1 VSLPLPRTTLLRQFD
16 TCRAIPSRFAARNDS
31 VLAGIAEDDAH
42 LADLFELDNA
52 TNERL
57 RGERGLLPG
66 IGIDELVFG
75 VPNASLVNAA
85 FTYAHPQGSRFNGP
99 DRGAWYCSFEVETA
113 LAEVTFHKSVEYQE
127 IGRFNDSVTYET
139 LLADFTNE
147 FHDVRRDP
155 RFASCLDRVSYI
167 ASQQLASRLIDRG
180 SVGVIYPSVRRT
192 RGTNLACFRP
202 AVVANVRRGDAYRL
216 TWSGVPLPQ
225 ITLEKRAPRR
235 TTRRAR

>member
-1 VSLPLPRTTLLRQFD
+1 M
-16 TCRAIPSRFAARNDS
+16 
-31 VLAGIAEDDAH
+31 
-42 LADLFELDNA
+42 
-52 TNERL
+52 
-57 RGERGLLPG
+57 
-66 IGIDELVFG
+66 
-75 VPNASLVNAA
+75 
-85 FTYAHPQGSRFNGP
+85 
-99 DRGAWYCSFEVETA
+99 
-113 LAEVTFHKSVEYQE
+113 AEVTFHKSVEYQE

-155 RFASCLDRVSYI
+155 RFASCLDRVSYV

-216 TWSGVPLPQ
+216 TWSGDPSPQ
-225 ITLEKRAPRR
+225 IVLEKRAPRR

>member
-1 VSLPLPRTTLLRQFD
+1 MSLPLPRTTLLRQFD

-216 TWSGVPLPQ
+216 TWSGDPSPQ
-225 ITLEKRAPRR
+225 IVLEKRAPRR